1 MPPGAERREEADEA
15 GSRNSQKK
23 EQKSQFSI
31 PQKSVGH
38 MILAKSC
45 VQRCRGLSPAG
56 RFLRGKQPLKLPHHT
71 MLKIRFCNSPFGIHA
86 VSAYPRCLHDLIGVS
101 DEGSDFGFEI
111 GSIDDFED
119 VFTCLEFERLS
130 LFLAL

>member
-38 MILAKSC
+38 MILFKIF
-45 VQRCRGLSPAG
+45 
-56 RFLRGKQPLKLPHHT
+56 RFNT
-71 MLKIRFCNSPFGIHA
+71 
-86 VSAYPRCLHDLIGVS
+86 DLILRKLVM
-101 DEGSDFGFEI
+101 DLVVEKNKE
-111 GSIDDFED
+111 
-119 VFTCLEFERLS
+119 
-130 LFLAL
+130 